1 MNELSPEAY
10 AIVEGRHSDPFHYLG
25 LHNEGGQNVVRAF
38 LPEATNVEAVGEHGE
53 ATSLAR
59 IHEAGLF
66 AGPLPN
72 GSKRYQLRARFG
84 DNVVELEDPYRFPP
98 VLSEFDLYLLAEGTH
113 QRLYDKLGA
122 HPMTL
127 EGIDGVAFVVLA
139 PNAQRVSVV
148 GDFNFWN
155 PRRHPMRVRGVGYW
169 ELFVPRATPG
179 DHYKF
184 DIVGRAGQHLPLKAD
199 PFAFASRNASKHGL
213 DRVRRDRDCR
223 IRAPAPERVNA
234 LNSPMSIYEVH
245 LGSWRRKGNNEWLT
259 YRDLADQLP
268 RYARDLGFTHVEFLP
283 VNEHPFDGSWG
294 YQPTGL
300 YAPTSRFGPPQDFAG
315 LVDACHRE
323 GIGVLLDWVPGHFPD
338 DPHGLGNFDGT
349 ALYEHANPLQGR
361 HLDWGT
367 LIYNYGR
374 TEVVNFLVSNALF
387 WLERYGIDGLRV
399 DAVAS
404 MLYLDYSRP
413 AGGWIPNKYGGREN
427 LEAIDFLRRFNTEVF
442 ARFPQATTAAEE
454 STAWPQVSRPVE
466 YGGLGFGYK
475 WNMGWM
481 HDTLNY
487 ISKDPIHRKH
497 HHGDILFGLHY
508 AFSEN
513 FILPLSHDEVVHG
526 KRSILGRMPGDDW
539 QRFANLRVYYSFM
552 FAHPGKKL
560 MFMGCEFAQEREWN
574 HDRSLDWHLLEQP
587 ENAGIQNLIRDLN
600 GCTATLPAL
609 HELDC
614 DQSGFEWV
622 VTDDAD
628 PTCSPGCAR
637 ASMRARAAWSSS
649 IFRRTYITII
659 VSGCR
664 SPANGAK
671 CSIRSA
677 HYGGSN
683 VGNVGEVQTLMGL
696 VPELESH
703 HPASGRHF
711 SRTGR
716 LTHATVRRKF
726 LAPRCKLGRSGNQ
739 LCPVLGQRA
748 KGRALPVRQPGTPRT
763 RTHRIARAQ
772 RGCLAWLSQ
781 RRFARSTLWLS
792 GSRPVRARA
801 RPPLQP
807 NKLLLDPYARRVAGR
822 LVWSDAHFGYRTG
835 SAARRSVLRPAR
847 QRARNAQSRRGR
859 RTFNWGAVR
868 RVPVA
873 GKTQYL

>member
-98 VLSEFDLYLLAEGTH
+98 VLSEYDLYLLAEGTH

-199 PFAFASRNASKHGL
+199 PFAFASEMRPGTASIVFDEMRLPHPRG
-213 DRVRRDRDCR
+213 
-223 IRAPAPERVNA
+223 APERVNA

-374 TEVVNFLVSNALF
+374 REVVNFLVANALF
-387 WLERYGIDGLRV
+387 WLERYGVDGLRV

-427 LEAIDFLRRFNTEVF
+427 LDAIDFLRRFNTEVF

-526 KRSILGRMPGDDW
+526 KRSIFGRMPGDRW
-539 QRFANLRVYYSFM
+539 QQFANLRVYYSFM

-560 MFMGCEFAQEREWN
+560 MFMGCEFAQQHEWN
-574 HDRSLDWHLLEQP
+574 HDRSLDWHLLEQN
-587 ENAGIQNLIRDLN
+587 ENAGIHNLIRDLN
-600 GCTATLPAL
+600 RLYRTLPAL

-628 PTCSPGCAR
+628 HNVFAWMRKGEHAR
-637 ASMRARAAWSSS
+637 ARCLVVLN
-649 IFRRTYITII
+649 F
-659 VSGCR
+659 
-664 SPANGAK
+664 SPNVYHNYRVRVPFAGKWREVFN
-671 CSIRSA
+671 SDSA

-683 VGNVGEVQTLMGL
+683 VGNVGEVRTLDGL
-696 VPELESH
+696 VPELE
-703 HPASGRHF
+703 
-711 SRTGR
+711 
-716 LTHATVRRKF
+716 
-726 LAPRCKLGRSGNQ
+726 
-739 LCPVLGQRA
+739 
-748 KGRALPVRQPGTPRT
+748 
-763 RTHRIARAQ
+763 
-772 RGCLAWLSQ
+772 LSI
-781 RRFARSTLWLS
+781 
-792 GSRPVRARA
+792 
-801 RPPLQP
+801 PPL
-807 NKLLLDPYARRVAGR
+807 AAIF
-822 LVWSDAHFGYRTG
+822 LV
-835 SAARRSVLRPAR
+835 PE
-847 QRARNAQSRRGR
+847 N
-859 RTFNWGAVR
+859 
-868 RVPVA
+868 
-873 GKTQYL
+873 